1 MLHRFSLEPP
11 LHRSQIGSV
20 PKTDLNTNILF
31 LFESI
36 HLFYLSQLTCKL
48 QSVLRKI
55 SDVNEALWRRFF
67 FSPGKIDASDL
78 KPSIS
83 FLIAVCGPVKSLA
96 RIDPR
101 HFEMLVARLP
111 ATHARA
117 SPSMSASGAQAR
129 RGAPP
134 RDAGTISRLRP
145 AVRQGEAR
153 RLHPG
158 RTLRDASQRSLR
170 RSPHEVQE
178 DRSRAKSMRAAPA

>member
-1 MLHRFSLEPP
+1 
-11 LHRSQIGSV
+11 V

-129 RGAPP
+129 RGAP
-134 RDAGTISRLRP
+134 RP
-145 AVRQGEAR
+145 ETQERYHACGVAVRLVEAR

-170 RSPHEVQE
+170 HSQHELRE
-178 DRSRAKSMRAAPA
+178 GGSRLKSMRAAPA